1 MAEAC
6 PAGATIGAL
15 LCEGG
20 AVLRAA
26 GVEEARRE
34 ARLLVGLALGRDAG
48 SLNDAAREAVSEEQA
63 ERFRSLL
70 RRRAAREPFAYI
82 AGRRGFWTLELAV
95 TPAVLVPRPETETLL
110 EAALALRPDRASV
123 HHIVDLGTGSGAL
136 LLAALSEYPAA
147 IGLGMDRS
155 PAALEVAR
163 RNAAATGFAPRTLF
177 ALGDWSSALAPGSVD
192 LLLCN
197 PPYVASGEIA
207 SLAPE
212 VRDHEPR
219 AALDGGPDGLAAYR
233 AILPDLPRILAPG
246 GLAILEVGVGQADAV
261 AVLGSAFGLA
271 LREMRQDLGG
281 TARSLAFGVAEK
293 GVGAPPTTD

>member
-6 PAGATIGAL
+6 AAGTTIGAL

-20 AVLRAA
+20 AMLRAA

-48 SLNDAAREAVSEEQA
+48 SLNAAAREAVAEEQA
-63 ERFRSLL
+63 ARFRSLL

-95 TPAVLVPRPETETLL
+95 TPAVLVPRPETETLI

-123 HHIVDLGTGSGAL
+123 HRIVDLGTGSGAL

-147 IGLGMDRS
+147 LGLGVDHS

-163 RNAAATGFAPRTLF
+163 CNAAATGFAPRTLF

-197 PPYVASGEIA
+197 PPYVASGEIP

-233 AILPDLPRILAPG
+233 ALLPDLPRVLAPG
-246 GLAILEVGVGQADAV
+246 GLAILEVGVGQGEAV
-261 AVLGSAFGLA
+261 AELAAAFGLT
-271 LREMRQDLGG
+271 LLEMRQDLGG
-281 TARSLAFGVAEK
+281 MARALAFRVAEK
-293 GVGAPPTTD
+293 GVGAPPTRD